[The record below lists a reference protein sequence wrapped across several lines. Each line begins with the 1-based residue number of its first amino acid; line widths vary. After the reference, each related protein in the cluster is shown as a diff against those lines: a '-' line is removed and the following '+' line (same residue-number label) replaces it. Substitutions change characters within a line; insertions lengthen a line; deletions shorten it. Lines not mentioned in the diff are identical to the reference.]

1 MLAQV
6 RGRSREGEKGGDA
19 REKKVGGSYGIRR
32 WVWRRT
38 RGLQNLSAVMGGERS
53 HALCARNRAL
63 VEMYSVTS
71 KVNMGR

>member
-1 MLAQV
+1 MGG
-6 RGRSREGEKGGDA
+6 GRCEDKASRVALVGE
-19 REKKVGGSYGIRR
+19 EVGGSYGIRR
-32 WVWRRT
+32 WVWRHT

-71 KVNMGR
+71 KVNMDR